1 MWAHVRH
8 KYWPTFARQ
17 TPPTQ
22 HISKVRK
29 GKVIFAVGRVEPGAS
44 LRHLFKKQCQ
54 RRKKEKKKR
63 EKEKSRIKCF
73 AGNKLELSRVL
84 LFKRPFTL
92 TLLHVKFNYSTF
104 LQRGYSERHRLW
116 DSGSNIWGL
125 YFKNTLFNIPTRIPR
140 HKQRLLLC
148 HCRSVLALLF
158 HVLSRGKLPCTHDL
172 YTSVWWKHNSTQGCH
187 EISEWNLTVQSKQ
200 NMQEKSRSAALLIGR
215 PRLPGWKFQ
224 SSRW

>member
-1 MWAHVRH
+1 MALMFTWAQVRH
-8 KYWPTFARQ
+8 RYWPTFARQ
-17 TPPTQ
+17 TPPAQ
-22 HISKVRK
+22 SHGECKAVFAVSKVLPLDTFSRSS
-29 GKVIFAVGRVEPGAS
+29 GREE
-44 LRHLFKKQCQ
+44 
-54 RRKKEKKKR
+54 KKEKR
-63 EKEKSRIKCF
+63 RIKCF

-104 LQRGYSERHRLW
+104 LQRGYSERHRLR
-116 DSGSNIWGL
+116 DSDSNIWGL

-187 EISEWNLTVQSKQ
+187 EITEWNLTVQSKQ
-200 NMQEKSRSAALLIGR
+200 NMREKSRTALLIGR
-215 PRLPGWKFQ
+215 RRLPGWEFQ